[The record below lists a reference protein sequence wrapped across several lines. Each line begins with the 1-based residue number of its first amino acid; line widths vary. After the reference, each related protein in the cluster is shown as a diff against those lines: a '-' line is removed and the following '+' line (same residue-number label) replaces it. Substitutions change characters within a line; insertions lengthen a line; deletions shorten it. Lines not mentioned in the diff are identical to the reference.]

1 MFKKVVLILTILL
14 ASLTA
19 RGQQQIAVVDDTR
32 GSRLTIDGKAF
43 FMNGMNWDY
52 TPIGSNYAYNLWDQ
66 SEEMIRKALDNEM
79 TMLKKMGVNV
89 IRQYATIPPR
99 WVQYIYEHYG
109 IYTMINHSFGRYG
122 LVANGVDYPNTD
134 YCLEAVRTT
143 LLQETDRFVKTYKDT
158 PGVLLYLLGNENNY
172 GLFWGGAETEDI
184 PVADRAS
191 TLQAKCM
198 YRLMNEATQ
207 HIKAID
213 ASRPVAICNGD
224 LLFLDIIAEECRD
237 VDILG
242 INCYRGASF
251 EDLFLEAKEKYGKP
265 VLLTEFGADALNAVT
280 GQEAENEQAAILLA
294 NWQEI
299 YLNAA
304 GMGQSANC
312 LGGFTFQFSD
322 GWWKYGQT
330 WNLDIHDTTASWANG
345 GYLFDYVKEQNNMNE
360 EWFGICGKGHPD
372 DSGLYRLYPRKGYH
386 VLKRVHRLSPYTTTP
401 EKLNRQFHK
410 IRATINTQQ

>member
-1 MFKKVVLILTILL
+1 MLKKVVLILAILL
-14 ASLTA
+14 EVLSVW
-19 RGQQQIAVVDDTR
+19 GQHRIAIVDDAQ
-32 GSRLTIDGKAF
+32 GSRLTIDGKVLF
-43 FMNGMNWDY
+43 VNGMNWDY
-52 TPIGSNYAYNLWDQ
+52 TPIGTNYAYNLWDQ
-66 SEEMIRKALDNEM
+66 PEEMIRKALDNEM

-122 LVANGVDYPNTD
+122 LVANGVDYSNTD
-134 YCLEAVRTT
+134 YCLEDIRTT
-143 LLQETDRFVKTYKDT
+143 LLQETDRFVKTYKDI

-184 PVADRAS
+184 PVADRKS

-207 HIKAID
+207 HIKAMD
-213 ASRPVAICNGD
+213 DSRPVAICNGD
-224 LLFLDIIAEECRD
+224 LLFLDIIAEECTD
-237 VDILG
+237 ADILG
-242 INCYRGASF
+242 INCYRGYSF
-251 EDLFLEAKEKYGKP
+251 EDLFREAKEKYGKP

-280 GQEAENEQAAILLA
+280 GEEAQQEQADILLA

-299 YLNAA
+299 YMNAA
-304 GMGQSANC
+304 GMGLAGNC

-330 WNLDIHDTTASWANG
+330 WNLDIHDKNASWVNG
-345 GYLFDYVKEQNNMNE
+345 GYQFDYAKGQNNMNE
-360 EWFGICGKGHPD
+360 EWFGICAKGHPD
-372 DSGLYRLYPRKGYH
+372 EKGLYKLYPRQAYYL
-386 VLKRVHRLSPYTTTP
+386 LKKVHRLFPYSSTP
-401 EKLNRQFHK
+401 AKLRKHFKK
-410 IRATINTQQ
+410 IQANIKK